1 MEKSINYYCN
11 IVSNTKTIV
20 ERLYEELEKRGVSV
34 LKFANETGINKDR
47 VYKWKKENTNPK
59 SKDEEKILAWL
70 NMEKVPH
77 ETKEDKRISTLEARC
92 DVLTG
97 VVVELLFATSG
108 ESRAIIQKKLD
119 SEVLKIL
126 EIGR

>member
-1 MEKSINYYCN
+1 MFDYKQIGIKRRELKMSVKGLADLLAID
-11 IVSNTKTIV
+11 V
-20 ERLYEELEKRGVSV
+20 ENL
-34 LKFANETGINKDR
+34 
-47 VYKWKKENTNPK
+47 YKWEKGTKISDPGAYNKLEN
-59 SKDEEKILAWL
+59 WL
-70 NMEKVPH
+70 SNKVENVPH

-108 ESRAIIQKKLD
+108 ESRAIIQKKIE

>member
-1 MEKSINYYCN
+1 MFDYKQIGIKLKANKMTAKGLAELLDIN
-11 IVSNTKTIV
+11 
-20 ERLYEELEKRGVSV
+20 EENL
-34 LKFANETGINKDR
+34 
-47 VYKWKKENTNPK
+47 YKWIKGTRITDIDAYNKLEN
-59 SKDEEKILAWL
+59 WL
-70 NMEKVPH
+70 SGKVEIVPH
-77 ETKEDKRISTLEARC
+77 EKKEDKRISTLEARC

-119 SEVLKIL
+119 AEVLKIL